1 MLKIVFTDLDGTLLD
16 HDTYDYSPALPA
28 LVKLQEKQIP
38 LVFCTS
44 KTAAEVIPFRTEVG
58 NRDPFIV
65 ENGGGIYIPKGYFSK
80 LPGEIRESD
89 SFLVISRGLPYT
101 QLQKILTR
109 IGGECGL
116 TIRSFDQLTALE
128 LAESSGLSMEQ
139 AQRSLQREFDLPFS
153 IVSPRPDQSQL
164 EEKVEQIGLA
174 LTQGGRFLHLS
185 SESEKG
191 GAVAQ
196 LIGLYQ
202 ANREDTVQSI
212 GLGDSR
218 NDLSMLGEVDIPV
231 IIPNPH
237 SIAALGNE
245 LPGAHRA
252 DIPGPEGWNDAVL
265 SLLEDELVE
274 NGQLNG

>member
-16 HDTYDYSPALPA
+16 HHTYDYSPALPA
-28 LVKLQEKQIP
+28 VAKLQERQIP
-38 LVFCTS
+38 LVFCTC
-44 KTAAEVIPFRTEVG
+44 KTAAEMILFRTEIG
-58 NRDPFIV
+58 NEDPFIV
-65 ENGGGIYIPKGYFSK
+65 ENGGGIYIPKGYFSI
-80 LPGEIRESD
+80 LPEEIREND
-89 SFLVISRGLPYT
+89 PFLVISRGLPYT
-101 QLQKILTR
+101 QLQEILTR
-109 IGGECGL
+109 ISGECGL
-116 TIRSFDQLTALE
+116 TIQSLNQLTASE
-128 LAESSGLSMEQ
+128 LAEISGLSMEQ

-153 IVSPRPDQSQL
+153 IVSPQPNRSRL
-164 EEKVEQIGLA
+164 EEKVQQLGLK
-174 LTQGGRFLHLS
+174 LIQGGRFLHLS
-185 SESEKG
+185 SDGEKG

-202 ANREDTVQSI
+202 ANRGEPVQSI

-218 NDLSMLGEVDIPV
+218 NDLSMLEEVDIPV

-245 LPGAHRA
+245 LPGARRA
-252 DIPGPEGWNDAVL
+252 DTPGPGGWNDAVL